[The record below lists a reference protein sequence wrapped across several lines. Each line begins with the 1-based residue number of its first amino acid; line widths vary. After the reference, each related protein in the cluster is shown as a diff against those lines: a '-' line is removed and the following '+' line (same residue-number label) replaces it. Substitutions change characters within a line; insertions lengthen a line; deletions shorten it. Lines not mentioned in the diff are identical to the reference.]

1 MAVNREELITCLNDL
16 IETCRD
22 GEKGFTAAA
31 ENLTNDSLK
40 AYFRRCSSQRAQF
53 ASELQ
58 AEVRQL
64 GGTAAENS
72 GSVSGLFHRGWMNI
86 KSAISGGDE
95 SILSECEWG
104 EDSALRNY
112 ERVLKQNLPPNV
124 LPVVKHQYTQI
135 KEAHN
140 RIRDLEKR
148 AA

>member
-1 MAVNREELITCLNDL
+1 MAVNREELIACLNDL
-16 IETCRD
+16 IETSRD
-22 GEKGFTAAA
+22 GEKGFRTAAESVKD
-31 ENLTNDSLK
+31 ENLKT
-40 AYFRRCSSQRAQF
+40 YFRRCSLQRAQF

-64 GGTAAENS
+64 GGDPSEG
-72 GSVSGLFHRGWMNI
+72 GSVSGAFHRGWMNI
-86 KSAISGGDE
+86 KSAITGGDE
-95 SILSECEWG
+95 DILSECEWG

-124 LPVVKHQYTQI
+124 LPVVKHQYTEI

-140 RIRDLEKR
+140 RIRNLEK

>member
-1 MAVNREELITCLNDL
+1 MAVNREELIASLNDL

-22 GEKGFTAAA
+22 GDKGFQAAA
-31 ENLTNDSLK
+31 ENAQNEGLK
-40 AYFRRCSSQRAQF
+40 GLFRRCAYQRAQF

-64 GGTAAENS
+64 GGDATES
-72 GSVSGLFHRGWMNI
+72 GSVSGAFHRGWMNI
-86 KSAISGGDE
+86 KSAILSGDD
-95 SILSECEWG
+95 SITSECEWG
-104 EDSALRNY
+104 EDAALKNY

-135 KEAHN
+135 KDSHN
-140 RIRDLEKR
+140 RLHNLDK

>member
-22 GEKGFTAAA
+22 GEQGFNSAADHA
-31 ENLTNDSLK
+31 KNENLV
-40 AYFRRCSSQRAQF
+40 AFFRRCSYQRAQF

-64 GGTAAENS
+64 GGDPTIK
-72 GSVSGLFHRGWMNI
+72 GSVSGAFHRGWMNI
-86 KSAISGGDE
+86 KSAVTGGDE
-95 SILSECEWG
+95 SIVSECEWG
-104 EDSALRNY
+104 EDSALHNY

-135 KEAHN
+135 KDTHN